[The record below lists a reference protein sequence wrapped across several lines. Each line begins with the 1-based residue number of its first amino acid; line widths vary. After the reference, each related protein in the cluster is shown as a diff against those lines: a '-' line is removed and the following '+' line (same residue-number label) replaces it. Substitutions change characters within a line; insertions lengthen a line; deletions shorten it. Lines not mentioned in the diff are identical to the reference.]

1 MSKRHRRKQPSLSI
15 DTRSSNGGGRY
26 RDGGDGVEPSP
37 SKRHHSSSGGG
48 GGQRIL
54 LLPDPLSRAREA
66 AARQAQGGDEEV
78 PMLSL
83 QPASPARA
91 SFPPQPVASTSA
103 ATHDEQG
110 EPKYL
115 VYAPVSPLGLH
126 LARAALSGL
135 SRCRSSPRA
144 TVLILLSLR
153 HFFTGHDDSRGS
165 PPRRRPRDRRR
176 RFLLPSF
183 SSTSFPLHRHRYD
196 EQSSPSQ
203 CYRNGSTSAAEVGEW
218 GE

>member
-1 MSKRHRRKQPSLSI
+1 MSI

-26 RDGGDGVEPSP
+26 RDGGEGVEPSP
-37 SKRHHSSSGGG
+37 SKRHHSSGGGG

-66 AARQAQGGDEEV
+66 AARQAQGGGEEEV

-103 ATHDEQG
+103 ATHDEQA
-110 EPKYL
+110 EQKYL
-115 VYAPVSPLGLH
+115 VYAPVSPLGLP

-135 SRCRSSPRA
+135 FRCRSSPRA
-144 TVLILLSLR
+144 TVLILPPLR
-153 HFFTGHDDSRGS
+153 RLFTGHDDSGGS
-165 PPRRRPRDRRR
+165 PPRRRPRDCRR

-183 SSTSFPLHRHRYD
+183 PSTSLPLHRHRHD
-196 EQSSPSQ
+196 DQSSPSQ
-203 CYRNGSTSAAEVGEW
+203 CYRNGPTSAAKVGEW